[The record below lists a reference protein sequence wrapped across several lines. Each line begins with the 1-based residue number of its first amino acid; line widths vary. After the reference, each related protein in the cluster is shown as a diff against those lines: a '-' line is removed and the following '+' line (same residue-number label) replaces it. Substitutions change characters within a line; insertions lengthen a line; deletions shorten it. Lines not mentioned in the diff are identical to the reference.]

1 MNKHCY
7 SQHFLSRRFSIL
19 YENIIKLKHINLF
32 MYTMIF
38 FNAKVKRKKAPE
50 ILKNTKKQGRNT
62 PRLS

>member
-1 MNKHCY
+1 
-7 SQHFLSRRFSIL
+7 
-19 YENIIKLKHINLF
+19 